1 MGLLKK
7 ILGGGI
13 AAAGALT
20 GQPQLVISGGAM
32 VAGDFAADASKGG
45 AKKKPQTLISQGRQG
60 TIPGAT
66 PPPKVAHSLD
76 ERRIMNRERM
86 SRVYGVGG

>member
-7 ILGGGI
+7 IIGGGI
-13 AAAGALT
+13 AAAGAIT
-20 GQPQLVISGGAM
+20 GQPQLVIAGGSM
-32 VAGDFAADASKGG
+32 VAQDVAAGG
-45 AKKKPQTLISQGRQG
+45 KKKQPPATLQGRQG

-66 PPPKVAHSLD
+66 PPPRVAHSLD

-86 SRVYGVGG
+86 GRVYGVHGS

>member
-7 ILGGGI
+7 ILGSGI

-20 GQPQLVISGGAM
+20 GQPQLVISGGTM

-45 AKKKPQTLISQGRQG
+45 KKGSPKLVSQGRQG

-76 ERRIMNRERM
+76 ERRVMNRERM
-86 SRVYGVGG
+86 SRVYGVNG

>member
-20 GQPQLVISGGAM
+20 GQPQLVISGGTM
-32 VAGDFAADASKGG
+32 VAGDVASDLS
-45 AKKKPQTLISQGRQG
+45 KKKQPPATIQGRQG

-66 PPPKVAHSLD
+66 PPPKVAHSLG
-76 ERRIMNRERM
+76 ERRVMNRERM
-86 SRVYGVGG
+86 GRVYGVHGS

>member
-13 AAAGALT
+13 AAAGAIT
-20 GQPQLVISGGAM
+20 GQPQLVISGGSM
-32 VAGDFAADASKGG
+32 VAGDFAKGG
-45 AKKKPQTLISQGRQG
+45 KKKPQVAISEGKQ
-60 TIPGAT
+60 TIIPGAT

-86 SRVYGVGG
+86 NRVYGVGG